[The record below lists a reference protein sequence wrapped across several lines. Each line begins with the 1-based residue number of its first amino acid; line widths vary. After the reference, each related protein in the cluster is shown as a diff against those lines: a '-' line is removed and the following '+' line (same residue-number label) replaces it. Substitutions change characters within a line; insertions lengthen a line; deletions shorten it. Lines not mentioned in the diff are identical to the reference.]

1 MAKMVID
8 GALSDS
14 SNAGTF
20 NVINPATGDVV
31 DTAPNAS
38 LDDVRR
44 AIDSAEDAFK
54 IWSETPVHV
63 RARTLIKSSQII
75 RENRDELATLL
86 TKEQGKPFFE
96 SKFEIGI
103 LSRLLEYYGG
113 QGGRIS
119 GSYLPPV
126 EKGRHHLVIKKP
138 VGICGA
144 IVPWNFPVLL
154 MGYKIAPALIAGCT
168 MIVKPASTTP
178 LTDLRCV
185 ELINNAGVPKGVLNI
200 VTGPGSI
207 VGQELVENPKINKIS
222 FTGETKTGKQI
233 METSAANVKR
243 ITLELGGSDPMIVCD
258 DADLDK
264 ALSAALWG
272 RFLNCGQACIAVKRL
287 FLFEKIAPIFKQKY
301 VELVKTIK
309 IGNGLEKGITM
320 GPLNN
325 PSQRESVESMVSEA
339 VSSGAEILTGGSR
352 PEGAEFD
359 KGNFYLPTLL
369 SNVSPDSRIT
379 TEECFGPALPIFVVK
394 DLEEAVSRANDT
406 IYGLGSS
413 IWTKDINKVTYAM
426 DKIEAGTVWVNMPF
440 EVNVDVPFGG
450 IKQSGLGRELGIEGL
465 EAYLESRAIYIGSS

>member
-8 GALSDS
+8 GELFDS

-20 NVINPATGDVV
+20 NVINPANGEVV

-63 RARTLIKSSQII
+63 RARALSKSSQII

-96 SKFEIGI
+96 SKIEISI

-113 QGGRIS
+113 MGGRIS
-119 GSYLPPV
+119 GSYLPPAD
-126 EKGRHHLVIKKP
+126 KGRHHLVIKKP
-138 VGICGA
+138 VGVCGA
-144 IVPWNFPVLL
+144 IVPWNVPVLL

-185 ELINNAGVPKGVLNI
+185 ELINSAGFPKGVLNI
-200 VTGPGSI
+200 VTGPGAI
-207 VGQELVENPKINKIS
+207 VGQELVENPKISKIS
-222 FTGETKTGKQI
+222 FTGETSTGKRI
-233 METSAANVKR
+233 MEKAAANVKR
-243 ITLELGGSDPMIVCD
+243 VTLELGGSDPMIVCD

-272 RFLNCGQACIAVKRL
+272 RFYNCGQACIAVKRL
-287 FLFEKIAPIFKQKY
+287 FLFEKIAPIFKEKY

-352 PEGAEFD
+352 PEGMEFE

-369 SNVSPDSRIT
+369 SNVSADSRIT

-413 IWTKDINKVTYAM
+413 IWTKDINKVLYAM

-450 IKQSGLGRELGIEGL
+450 FKQSGIGRELGIEGL
-465 EAYLESRAIYIGSS
+465 EAYLESRAIHISSS